1 MSPVAERLVDVRARL
16 RELETTQRGLVHAI
30 GGNGGGHAAGDLNAA
45 RDEFTDLAGELD
57 DCVRRLEAHGV
68 LLKDP
73 DVGLLDFPSLREGR
87 EVLLCWRVGEE
98 DVSYWH
104 EVSDG
109 FAGRKPIDWS
119 E

>member
-1 MSPVAERLVDVRARL
+1 MAVRARL

-45 RDEFTDLAGELD
+45 RDEFTELARELE
-57 DCVRRLEAHGV
+57 DCARRLEDYGV

-73 DVGLLDFPSLREGR
+73 DAGLLDFPALRDGQ

-104 EVSDG
+104 DFAEG